1 MLRVAIFSDI
11 HGNLS
16 ALRAVLAAID
26 RHRPVQL
33 RVAAGDLVSPAGAR
47 PAETLDLLLQ
57 AECALLLGNHDVLL
71 WNREAEQLT
80 GPFAELV
87 RQQEPWAVSQ
97 LGTRRIE
104 LLQGLPQQLR
114 VAPAAGQDLLIVH
127 ASTRNPLRGHAA
139 TLETPPEE
147 LRQLYGGANAR
158 VIAFGHYH
166 DPFIR
171 GWDEGT
177 LVNVASVSLPK
188 DEQPLASYSILTWQ
202 NSGGWTIEQHRVPYD
217 VGEERAALAVSG
229 IPT

>member
-1 MLRVAIFSDI
+1 MLRVAIFSDV
-11 HGNLS
+11 HGNLA

-47 PAETLDLLLQ
+47 PAETLDLLIQ
-57 AECALLLGNHDVLL
+57 AQCVLLLGNHDVLL
-71 WNREAEQLT
+71 WNPEAEQLT
-80 GPFAELV
+80 GPFAALV

-114 VAPAAGQDLLIVH
+114 LAPAPGQDLLVVH
-127 ASTRNPLRGHAA
+127 ASTRNPLRGNAA

-147 LRQLYGGANAR
+147 LRQLYGGAHAR
-158 VIAFGHYH
+158 IIAFGHYH
-166 DPFIR
+166 DAFVR

-188 DEQPLASYSILTWQ
+188 DGRPLASYSILNWG
-202 NSGGWTIEQHRVPYD
+202 NSGWQIEQYRIPYD
-217 VGEERAALAVSG
+217 VEEERAALAVSG
-229 IPT
+229 IPK

>member
-1 MLRVAIFSDI
+1 MLRVAIFSDV
-11 HGNLS
+11 HGNLA

-71 WNREAEQLT
+71 WNREAERLT

-104 LLQGLPQQLR
+104 LLQGLPHHLR
-114 VAPAAGQDLLIVH
+114 LTPAAGQALLIVH

-147 LRQLYGGANAR
+147 LRQLYGGADAR

-166 DPFIR
+166 DPFVR
-171 GWDEGT
+171 EWDEGT

-188 DEQPLASYSILTWQ
+188 DARPLASYSIMTWQ
-202 NSGGWTIEQHRVPYD
+202 QAAGWTIEQYRVPYD
-217 VGEERAALAVSG
+217 VEEEYAALAVSG